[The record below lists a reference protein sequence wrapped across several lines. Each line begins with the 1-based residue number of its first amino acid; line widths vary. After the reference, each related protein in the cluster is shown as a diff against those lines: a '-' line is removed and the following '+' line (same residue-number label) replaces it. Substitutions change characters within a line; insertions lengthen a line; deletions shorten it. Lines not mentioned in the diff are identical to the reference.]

1 MDGRIN
7 VAEAPEF
14 MVSRRPPNPV
24 EKANPAWMP
33 RPNSPLENTPH
44 KARVIADARMRTV
57 AALFPMS
64 TEFRRP
70 AGLDGTHDAA
80 LCDGHRSAVLLTIVV
95 AVAAE
100 YIRHFELWA
109 IHRSAAQKY
118 WGAAGFVSVA
128 TGRGSRSRGLVVEHT
143 LVVAI
148 RR

>member
-1 MDGRIN
+1 MT
-7 VAEAPEF
+7 A
-14 MVSRRPPNPV
+14 
-24 EKANPAWMP
+24 
-33 RPNSPLENTPH
+33 L
-44 KARVIADARMRTV
+44 V
-57 AALFPMS
+57 AALEMTAENGGPGNHDRM
-64 TEFRRP
+64 
-70 AGLDGTHDAA
+70 HDAA
-80 LCDGHRSAVLLTIVV
+80 LCDGHRSAVLLTLVV